1 MSRFPA
7 VPVEQLFHEARTFS
21 RWTDRA
27 VDDATLASIHEWLRW
42 GPTSANCC
50 PLRIVFVK
58 GAAAKARLL
67 PFMDAGNVEKTR
79 TAPVTAILAMDMA
92 FHEQL
97 PRLYPHADAR
107 SWFAGDPRKIADTA
121 FRNSSLQAGYFVM
134 AARAHGLDCGPM
146 SGFDAARVDAEFLAG
161 TTWRSNFLCNLG
173 HGDRGALHPRGPR
186 LDFADACRI
195 V

>member
-1 MSRFPA
+1 
-7 VPVEQLFHEARTFS
+7 
-21 RWTDRA
+21 
-27 VDDATLASIHEWLRW
+27 
-42 GPTSANCC
+42 
-50 PLRIVFVK
+50 VFVK

-67 PFMDAGNVEKTR
+67 PCMDAGNVEKTR

-92 FHEQL
+92 FHDQL

>member
-7 VPVEQLFHEARTFS
+7 IAVEQLFHDARTFS

-50 PLRIVFVK
+50 PLRIVFVRNAD
-58 GAAAKARLL
+58 GKARLL
-67 PFMDAGNVEKTR
+67 PCLDAGNVEKTR
-79 TAPVTAILAMDMA
+79 AAPVTAILAMEMA
-92 FHEQL
+92 FPEQL
-97 PRLYPHADAR
+97 PRLYPHDDAR
-107 SWFAGDPRKIADTA
+107 AWFAGNEAKIAETA
-121 FRNSSLQAGYFVM
+121 FRNSSLQAGYFVL

-146 SGFDAARVDAEFLAG
+146 SGFDAAKVDAAFLSG

-173 HGDRGALHPRGPR
+173 HGDRSTLHPRGPR
-186 LDFADACRI
+186 LTFDDACRI

>member
-7 VPVEQLFHEARTFS
+7 IAVEQLFHDARTFS

-50 PLRIVFVK
+50 PLRIVFVRNAD
-58 GAAAKARLL
+58 GKARLL
-67 PFMDAGNVEKTR
+67 PCLDAGNIEKTR
-79 TAPVTAILAMDMA
+79 AAPVTAILAMEMA
-92 FHEQL
+92 FPEQL
-97 PRLYPHADAR
+97 PRLYPHDDACA
-107 SWFAGDPRKIADTA
+107 WFAGNEAKIAETA
-121 FRNSSLQAGYFVM
+121 FRNSSLQAGYFVL

-146 SGFDAARVDAEFLAG
+146 SGFDAAKVDAAFLSG

-173 HGDRGALHPRGPR
+173 HGDRSTLHPRGPR
-186 LDFADACRI
+186 LTFDDACRI